1 MTQRAETGPLQARLA
16 RLARAG
22 GETARRRAA
31 EAAAALAAD
40 IAAELPDGRAEA
52 ASTPTGAAVAVE
64 ARGLVAREFG
74 TATRMPRPV
83 IAPAVARLA
92 EPG

>member
-22 GETARRRAA
+22 GE
-31 EAAAALAAD
+31 AAAALAAD

-52 ASTPTGAAVAVE
+52 VPTPTGAAVAVE
-64 ARGLVAREFG
+64 AKGLVAREFG

-83 IAPAVARLA
+83 IGPAVARLA